1 MLNIRFLHLL
11 PLFVPDLARY
21 SRYHLTQHVCT
32 ASDTTEAVR
41 VEKNGNYV
49 LQQLGQ
55 VVGGE
60 SLPHAAHG
68 SDFIRYQLEIFVLFS
83 LWSLEVL
90 CSHFYVARATSRI
103 QVHFFYTAH
112 LLCAVKWYAEA

>member
-1 MLNIRFLHLL
+1 MLNIRFLHL

-21 SRYHLTQHVCT
+21 SGYHLTQHVCT

-55 VVGGE
+55 VIGGE
-60 SLPHAAHG
+60 FRPTPPMDQTSLDISLKYSFSSRYGHLKFFARIFMSHVQLLEFK
-68 SDFIRYQLEIFVLFS
+68 SISSIRHIYYVL
-83 LWSLEVL
+83 
-90 CSHFYVARATSRI
+90 
-103 QVHFFYTAH
+103 
-112 LLCAVKWYAEA
+112 